1 MYIFQGPLATLG
13 RPKDVMRTSII
24 TNVTSGYVVCLVLRT
39 SLTQSFLR
47 PHDLT
52 FEVEMT
58 SLWSKWPNFCFPD
71 NQTFDV
77 EMTKLVI
84 CIYPTFNHRTDTNL
98 LSLYCYP
105 YPVPLQKR
113 EKETDNNMTVLLL
126 HYF

>member
-39 SLTQSFLR
+39 SLTQSFFR
-47 PHDLT
+47 PHDVT

-58 SLWSKWPNFCFPD
+58 SLWSKWPNILTSKWPKFCFPD
-71 NQTFDV
+71 DQHFDV

-84 CIYPTFNHRTDTNL
+84 CIYPTFNH
-98 LSLYCYP
+98 CYP
-105 YPVPLQKR
+105 YSTPLQKR
-113 EKETDNNMTVLLL
+113 EKEYTNDMTVLIL